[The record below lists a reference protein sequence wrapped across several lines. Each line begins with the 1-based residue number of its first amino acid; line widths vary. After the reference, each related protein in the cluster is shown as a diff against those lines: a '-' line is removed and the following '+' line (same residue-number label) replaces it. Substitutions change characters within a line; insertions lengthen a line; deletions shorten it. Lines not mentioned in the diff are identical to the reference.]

1 MIQDKYILPQT
12 YKPTEHIRVTVEQR
26 CLAAQA
32 LWVAVNRMLAA
43 GDIRAREWYQC
54 IGYDEMRYRCR
65 CKRTIETYYDAR
77 EMAPKELWPVP
88 EVFASMFLHVCMTR
102 KSMNCNRD
110 WRVYLGKEI
119 DATISEQP
127 SRRPI

>member
-1 MIQDKYILPQT
+1 MPFTD
-12 YKPTEHIRVTVEQR
+12 HIRVTVEQR

-32 LWVAVNRMLAA
+32 LWLAANRMLTE
-43 GDIRAREWYQC
+43 DDPRAREWLNS
-54 IGYDEMRYRCR
+54 IGYDEMRYRTR

-77 EMAPKELWPVP
+77 EMTPKELWPLP
-88 EVFASMFLHVCMTR
+88 EDFAAMFLHVCMTR

-119 DATISEQP
+119 DNAISGQP
-127 SRRPI
+127 SHRPV

>member
-12 YKPTEHIRVTVEQR
+12 YNPTEHIRVTVEQR

-32 LWVAVNRMLAA
+32 LWMAVNRMLT
-43 GDIRAREWYQC
+43 DDDPRAREWLNC

-65 CKRTIETYYDAR
+65 CKRTIETYYNAR
-77 EMAPKELWPVP
+77 EMTPKELWPLP
-88 EVFASMFLHVCMTR
+88 EDFADMFLRVCMTR
-102 KSMNCNRD
+102 KSMNCNRE

-119 DATISEQP
+119 DAAVSGHAP
-127 SRRPI
+127 RRPV